1 MSDLDWLQEQLG
13 VTIDAELLSLALTHR
28 SYAYEH
34 GGIPTNERLEFL
46 GDSILGFA
54 VTDFLYREN
63 PDLSEGELA
72 KLRSAVVSTRALA
85 NVARG
90 LGLGDQIHLGQGEKM
105 TNGRDKASILADTME
120 AIFGAAYVDRGIDV
134 ARDLVMRLVGPL
146 LTDAEALMASTDW
159 KTSIQEYAALRQLA
173 PVEYRVVGEGP
184 DHARRFTATLK
195 VAGEVYGVGRGHSKK
210 EAEQEAAAAGWRVAA
225 KRSAVL
231 GAVTGNGHALTADA
245 DASAA
250 VAAPAGAGLAVAAS
264 ADATDAGPAAADAAA
279 TDAGPAAA
287 GYADP
292 AGGST
297 GTARAVRSGRR
308 AR

>member
-13 VTIDAELLSLALTHR
+13 VTIDAGLLSLALTHR

-54 VTDFLYREN
+54 VTDFLFREN

-85 NVARG
+85 NIARG
-90 LGLGDQIHLGQGEKM
+90 LGVGDHIHLGQGEKM

-120 AIFGAAYVDRGIDV
+120 AIFGATYIDRGIEA

-159 KTSIQEYAALRQLA
+159 KTSIQEYAALRQLS
-173 PVEYRVVGEGP
+173 PVDYGVVGEGP
-184 DHARRFTATLK
+184 DHARRFTATLTI
-195 VAGEVYGVGRGHSKK
+195 AGEVYGVGRGHSKK
-210 EAEQEAAAAGWRVAA
+210 EAEQEAAAAGWRIAA
-225 KRSAVL
+225 ERTAVL
-231 GAVTGNGHALTADA
+231 GTGSGNGQTAGA
-245 DASAA
+245 VAVSNGSPSAGTAAAAGAA
-250 VAAPAGAGLAVAAS
+250 VMPDGDPA
-264 ADATDAGPAAADAAA
+264 PAAADAP
-279 TDAGPAAA
+279 TDP
-287 GYADP
+287 
-292 AGGST
+292 T
-297 GTARAVRSGRR
+297 R
-308 AR
+308 